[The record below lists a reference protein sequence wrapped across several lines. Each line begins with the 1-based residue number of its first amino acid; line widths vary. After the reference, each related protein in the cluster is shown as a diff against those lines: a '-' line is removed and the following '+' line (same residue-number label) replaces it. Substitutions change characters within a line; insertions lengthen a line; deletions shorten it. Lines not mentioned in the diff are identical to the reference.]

1 MADNGVNIVACG
13 TEAKTVNRLIEKLL
27 YLIGGLL
34 LFGLIV
40 SDWVFGISDSHPIVF
55 KNVIMLVA
63 VVCLKFSQYTRDTDV
78 DEGKNVCSRRGRV
91 LTTVMCGVF
100 IFLASL
106 DILFGFSELYRGFDE
121 VLVALCVIT
130 IFALFYASRNPDH
143 QRLKPSTNQPAE
155 KTVNFK
161 EDC

>member
-1 MADNGVNIVACG
+1 MAENACSVLTCG
-13 TEAKTVNRLIEKLL
+13 TEAQTVNRLIERLL
-27 YLIGGLL
+27 FSIGGLL
-34 LFGLIV
+34 LLGLIL
-40 SDWVFGISDSHPIVF
+40 SDSVFGIGDSHPVVF
-55 KNVIMLVA
+55 HNVTMLVA
-63 VVCLKFSQYTRDTDV
+63 VVCLKLSQNIRDTDV

-121 VLVALCVIT
+121 VLVALWVIT